1 MEATNL
7 KWEWRYS
14 DDGWDWVAYFDCPQ
28 CGIQHARP
36 PRIRQSPPRHRLY
49 DGRVRPRPIVPQAA
63 VWLPRGANALP
74 TLAYG
79 FSGALNAR

>member
-1 MEATNL
+1 MDGIGSPTSIARSVGYSMLVRRESANL
-7 KWEWRYS
+7 R
-14 DDGWDWVAYFDCPQ
+14 
-28 CGIQHARP
+28 HA
-36 PRIRQSPPRHRLY
+36 IVCMT
-49 DGRVRPRPIVPQAA
+49 GRVRPRPIVPQAA